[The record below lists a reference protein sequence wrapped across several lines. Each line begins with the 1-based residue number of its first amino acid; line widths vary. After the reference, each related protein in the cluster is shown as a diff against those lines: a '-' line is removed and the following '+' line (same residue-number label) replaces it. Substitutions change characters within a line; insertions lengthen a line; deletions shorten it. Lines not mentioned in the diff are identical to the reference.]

1 MAIHIRRR
9 ELIAALGGAAA
20 WPLATFGQVRR
31 PLVGYLAGA
40 APASVIRS
48 TSALAF
54 VNGLREHGYTEGRDV
69 DIAYKFADGFLD
81 RLPALAEQLVRLGPD
96 AILAPTTFSA
106 LAAKMASATVPIVC
120 PLLENPVRAGLV
132 ASENRPGGNVTGLLR
147 YINGLGGKYVELA
160 RELIPGVT
168 EVGLLVNVANVDAA
182 QRQDVEAAGMALAVK
197 IHPVEVSAPNDLDA
211 AFQKFAGERV
221 QAVIVLSDSMFF
233 SERRRL
239 QTLAAA
245 TRLPSIWTA
254 REFVED
260 GGVVSYGVDEADN
273 FRRAAAYVVKILK
286 GAKPGD
292 LPVELPIKFELMVN
306 MKTAR
311 AVGLTVPP
319 TLLAR
324 ADEVIE

>member
-1 MAIHIRRR
+1 
-9 ELIAALGGAAA
+9 
-20 WPLATFGQVRR
+20 
-31 PLVGYLAGA
+31 
-40 APASVIRS
+40 
-48 TSALAF
+48 
-54 VNGLREHGYTEGRDV
+54 
-69 DIAYKFADGFLD
+69 
-81 RLPALAEQLVRLGPD
+81 
-96 AILAPTTFSA
+96 
-106 LAAKMASATVPIVC
+106 
-120 PLLENPVRAGLV
+120 V
-132 ASENRPGGNVTGLLR
+132 ASENRPGGNVTGFLR

-168 EVGLLVNVANVDAA
+168 KVGLLVNVANVDTAP
-182 QRQDVEAAGMALAVK
+182 RQDVEAAGMALAVK
-197 IHPVEVSAPNDLDA
+197 IHPVEVGAPNDLDA

-221 QAVIVLSDSMFF
+221 QAVIVSSDSMFF

-239 QTLAAA
+239 LTLAAA

-319 TLLAR
+319 TLLSR